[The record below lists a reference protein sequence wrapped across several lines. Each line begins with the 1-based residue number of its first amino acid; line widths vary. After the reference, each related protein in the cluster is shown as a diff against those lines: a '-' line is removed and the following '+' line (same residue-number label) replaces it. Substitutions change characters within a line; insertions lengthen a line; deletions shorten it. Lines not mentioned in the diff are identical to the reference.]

1 MLLTRK
7 AEYGIRIAVL
17 ALIAPV
23 TLRAQA
29 NVPAMPRLSAEQ
41 QIAAAVLPLPMDMRA
56 GATVLGYG
64 PDGNLV
70 SLRKGTGEM
79 TCLAPNQSAPRFHVA
94 CYHQSLEPF
103 MARGRALRASG
114 VTGDDV
120 DSTRFREIR
129 AGTLTMPRA
138 PTSLYTLTGE
148 WATFDASTATAKG
161 ARSLFVVYIPFAT
174 SKTTGLPDKPVRGAP
189 WLMGSGTPK
198 AHIMFVPEM

>member
-1 MLLTRK
+1 MLLTAN
-7 AEYGIRIAVL
+7 AECGIRIAVL
-17 ALIAPV
+17 ALVAPV
-23 TLRAQA
+23 TLAAQA
-29 NVPAMPRLSAEQ
+29 NTPGVPRLNAEQ
-41 QIAAAVLPLPMDMRA
+41 QIAAAVLPLPADMRA

-64 PDGNLV
+64 ADGKLV

-79 TCLAPNQSAPRFHVA
+79 TCLAPNQSSPRFHVA

-129 AGTLTMPRA
+129 AGTLTMPRT
-138 PTSLYTLTGE
+138 PSSLYTLTGE